1 MEEIEQI
8 DKEEIIYLD
17 EVLPEIEYYELLT
30 FDELISI
37 NPDFI
42 ALTSKEIYGEL
53 YEIFKNANKSNN
65 FLDLFYNIAERKEI
79 NTTNY
84 VLITEAIKKTYYE
97 NEEVGETDL
106 SDFINSFKKINR
118 IPDIKLAQ
126 EEKNKLFFAIEYSEQ
141 SSYVRFKPYYKTKI
155 RINNNTTDYILNS
168 YNNTNIPISEIYYE
182 MPKSTQNDKL
192 SDKILAHLN
201 NKKIIKK
208 IYTTDNINTDLKNC
222 KPTIQEILYDLDMD
236 NIKDNENIDY
246 ELIRNILNKYDYTY
260 DNINIKDFENLKIY
274 LDKIIDRKEDV
285 YKFKTIRIKKVDF
298 VNSKTNFYNKTSNI
312 FKLLKFNEEI
322 NNEHYSIISKLEDY
336 KANLNESEL
345 LYNNIYDI
353 IHAIHNKDI
362 DTDIIIDNLRNIV
375 ESQRINNAIEN
386 IKNYSNNDL
395 DEIEKLFNIEKEK
408 YNKINLDN
416 QSYYGNILKFINI
429 SKELNEIKVGNNIK
443 DYNYIK
449 NTNEVYYDHDNKD
462 DIDNIKDLDLN
473 FYEYNLNMFDKYI
486 EIDKYNNAPGFKE
499 YIKIVLPFLNKIEE
513 TSKLSINYENIINKL
528 YMEYSYLS
536 TKYYEL
542 KKKIN
547 EHDDTITDKIIQ
559 DISNISYSKIIKN
572 SETIKQVI
580 SSDFLINEKILDI
593 IVNINVNYLD
603 NIKTVF
609 LNSIAIWILE
619 IQDDIINNIHIH
631 NYNYNYIH
639 LWDDYGFPINKTKKV
654 GVTIYLCDI
663 VNSIFEDN
671 EEYEIYKIDLKIIKN
686 ITDIIDNKYGNIL
699 KKLINDSENA
709 KLNTISKNKGK
720 KYQLDLVNNLN
731 KFKTTK
737 TYDIKN
743 KMLENYVNALI
754 YMPGINYN
762 RIHKYLLGCCLQQIN
777 KDFASY
783 NDLKD
788 KRKDLIAAKTYFSK
802 NKQNIKKS
810 YYYLPVKKI
819 ESINEQIDDIE
830 NENDLYNIKHNI
842 YENMKLNKYD
852 EWLKKQK
859 DTSLFTSDNY
869 KNIISNGSGEYI
881 KIINKNLNCYLETIG
896 NNKSNIGKYFKDNL
910 TKINFKLINNIP
922 IKILSEN
929 YYQDECKDIVL
940 SKSIEY
946 YNYLYNK
953 YNELNDIYDNENL
966 TDIMRARCYI
976 SIKILCLPYNTDDI
990 IGNKLELIYKEDNN
1004 NDIKYKKTGK
1014 QIHDKVNKNLQLS
1027 IMPTF
1032 EENQEFIN
1040 KMREEFKNKKLELYD
1055 KLNDEQRKIFNELSK
1070 IGIKI
1075 ESVADDTNLNL
1086 NEGEIE
1092 YNGENEFV
1100 MNGNND
1106 EQHHDDLDND
1116 DYGHIYD
1123 D

>member
-1 MEEIEQI
+1 M
-8 DKEEIIYLD
+8 
-17 EVLPEIEYYELLT
+17 
-30 FDELISI
+30 
-37 NPDFI
+37 
-42 ALTSKEIYGEL
+42 
-53 YEIFKNANKSNN
+53 
-65 FLDLFYNIAERKEI
+65 
-79 NTTNY
+79 
-84 VLITEAIKKTYYE
+84 
-97 NEEVGETDL
+97 
-106 SDFINSFKKINR
+106 
-118 IPDIKLAQ
+118 
-126 EEKNKLFFAIEYSEQ
+126 
-141 SSYVRFKPYYKTKI
+141 
-155 RINNNTTDYILNS
+155 
-168 YNNTNIPISEIYYE
+168 
-182 MPKSTQNDKL
+182 
-192 SDKILAHLN
+192 
-201 NKKIIKK
+201 
-208 IYTTDNINTDLKNC
+208 
-222 KPTIQEILYDLDMD
+222 
-236 NIKDNENIDY
+236 
-246 ELIRNILNKYDYTY
+246 
-260 DNINIKDFENLKIY
+260 
-274 LDKIIDRKEDV
+274 
-285 YKFKTIRIKKVDF
+285 
-298 VNSKTNFYNKTSNI
+298 
-312 FKLLKFNEEI
+312 
-322 NNEHYSIISKLEDY
+322 
-336 KANLNESEL
+336 
-345 LYNNIYDI
+345 
-353 IHAIHNKDI
+353 
-362 DTDIIIDNLRNIV
+362 
-375 ESQRINNAIEN
+375 
-386 IKNYSNNDL
+386 
-395 DEIEKLFNIEKEK
+395 
-408 YNKINLDN
+408 
-416 QSYYGNILKFINI
+416 
-429 SKELNEIKVGNNIK
+429 
-443 DYNYIK
+443 
-449 NTNEVYYDHDNKD
+449 
-462 DIDNIKDLDLN
+462 
-473 FYEYNLNMFDKYI
+473 
-486 EIDKYNNAPGFKE
+486 
-499 YIKIVLPFLNKIEE
+499 
-513 TSKLSINYENIINKL
+513 
-528 YMEYSYLS
+528 
-536 TKYYEL
+536 
-542 KKKIN
+542 
-547 EHDDTITDKIIQ
+547 
-559 DISNISYSKIIKN
+559 
-572 SETIKQVI
+572 
-580 SSDFLINEKILDI
+580 
-593 IVNINVNYLD
+593 
-603 NIKTVF
+603 
-609 LNSIAIWILE
+609 E

-1092 YNGENEFV
+1092 YNDENEFV